1 MKTLIKL
8 ALIALMRYWFVEH
21 HPDDEHFYKLY
32 DILSAIEY
40 RLYKWNVLTYME
52 MYELEEG
59 LLP

>member
-1 MKTLIKL
+1 MKELIKL
-8 ALIALMRYWFVEH
+8 ALTALMRYWFIYH
-21 HPDDEHFYKLY
+21 HPDEEHFFKLY
-32 DILSAIEY
+32 SILSAIEY